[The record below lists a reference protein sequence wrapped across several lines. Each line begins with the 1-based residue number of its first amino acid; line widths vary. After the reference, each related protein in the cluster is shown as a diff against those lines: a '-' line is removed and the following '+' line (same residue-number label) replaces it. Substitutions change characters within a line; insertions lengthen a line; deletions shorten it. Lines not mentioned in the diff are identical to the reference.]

1 MDITPR
7 IASDR
12 MVIQSYKDGQFKV
25 SGQVFDGSV
34 LVYGGEALPWCAA
47 KSLEDLTEDDLAPIV
62 ASKQRGE
69 FEVLLMGTGQDFK
82 FLKPALKAYLQKNGI
97 TPDMMNTGAA
107 CRTFNVLLAESRAVC
122 AAMLT
127 A

>member
-25 SGQVFDGSV
+25 SGQFFDSSV
-34 LVYGGEALPWCAA
+34 LVYGGEALPWCTA
-47 KSLEDLTEDDLAPIV
+47 KDIESLTEDDLAPII

-69 FEVLLMGTGQDFK
+69 FEVLLIGTGQDFK
-82 FLKPALKAYLQKNGI
+82 FLNPALKAHLQKNGI
-97 TPDMMNTGAA
+97 TPEMMNTGAA